1 MSRGGAP
8 PRIYRMQGGS
18 RTFTTP
24 PVEGASGVVAVRP
37 TSNDR
42 HSSATRTTSTAERR
56 GGAASLLEH
65 RIFWIGRSV
74 DSVLAGC
81 RAQTPCSEGAHS
93 NIHIPAQAQQPRT
106 TTTHTHHDH
115 TTPTTPRPRPRSHS
129 AQDCRKPTHRRPGI
143 QSRQSWPWGHALQ
156 LNLHPSCCLPTGLS
170 TSSCVPTRP
179 SNCGIGGGGGIHADE

>member
-1 MSRGGAP
+1 MHLAHCSQHRMLKAGE
-8 PRIYRMQGGS
+8 PRRLPISPATKTALGGS

-37 TSNDR
+37 ISNDR

-93 NIHIPAQAQQPRT
+93 NIHIPAQAQQLRT
-106 TTTHTHHDH
+106 THHAH
-115 TTPTTPRPRPRSHS
+115 TPRPHYPHNHDHAHAAIRLKIVENPPTDDPGYRVDNRGHGAMLSS
-129 AQDCRKPTHRRPGI
+129 STYTRRAACRQG
-143 QSRQSWPWGHALQ
+143 
-156 LNLHPSCCLPTGLS
+156 
-170 TSSCVPTRP
+170 
-179 SNCGIGGGGGIHADE
+179 